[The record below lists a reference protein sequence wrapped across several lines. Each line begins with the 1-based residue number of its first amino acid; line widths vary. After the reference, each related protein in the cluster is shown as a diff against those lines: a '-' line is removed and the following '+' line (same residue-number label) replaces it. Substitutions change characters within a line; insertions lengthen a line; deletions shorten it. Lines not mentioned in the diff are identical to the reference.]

1 MFLRLRSRFTM
12 SSAASSSHFR
22 LCLLLALAPA
32 LRAATASAPAAP
44 VAPSAAA
51 APAVVLDKIT
61 VSTATRTERLLSDVP
76 VRTEVV
82 LREDIQLRATLNFSQ
97 AVELLNGVRVES
109 DCQNCNT
116 TQVQLL
122 GLGGAYNQLLF
133 DGTPLL
139 SALGSVYGLEQIP
152 AAFVDR
158 IEVVK
163 GGGSALYGPGAVA
176 GVINLVPAAP
186 RARDGFFQTGVEVQK
201 GEPLYFADGRANFLL
216 AGGRLGLALVAQSAR
231 NDGIDFNGDGYTE
244 IAAKDLGVAGFQAW
258 FAPTR
263 STRLRA
269 NYQFTWENRR
279 GGNRLDQPEYLSN
292 IAESLQTKYHRGGL
306 VWEQTVTPGFDFRLG
321 YAFAYIE
328 RKSFYGGLG
337 DVVTDSRAPGYD
349 ARELNPSAPGSA
361 AATSFGQYGYT
372 EDPLHYIDSQF
383 NWRRGAHA
391 LAFGAQWKRES
402 VLDQNHNFLGA
413 TLRTTADD
421 AYTNTG
427 VYVQDEWR
435 VGPRLELVLGG
446 RVDKSSTLDEVIL
459 SPRVA
464 AAFAATPALK
474 LRAGVSTGFRAP
486 EVFSEDLHIDTL
498 GVDQV
503 RIRNAAGLVEEHA
516 TTFVAGLDWRSAA
529 VAPQW
534 AFDATFSVTK
544 LRDTFS
550 LGAIQTAPDGSLV
563 RERANASGSRIDG
576 AEANLTFLAARGL
589 RFTVGVAHYRARF
602 DQAELIFDDT
612 PDGGGTVIATR
623 DLLKTP
629 RWSGVA
635 QATWSPSEHFETFV
649 GLKSTGRMSVL
660 NNRTGTLVRTPNF
673 HVVDAG
679 FTRHLWFGKTHVDLS
694 VGVKNLL
701 DRRQRDL
708 EVGATRDSDFVYGPR
723 FARSFYASLRYEY

>member
-1 MFLRLRSRFTM
+1 M
-12 SSAASSSHFR
+12 SSSTFSPR
-22 LCLLLALAPA
+22 LLSCLLLALAPV
-32 LRAATASAPAAP
+32 LRAATASAPGAP
-44 VAPSAAA
+44 VTPLAAA
-51 APAVVLDKIT
+51 SPAVVLDKIT
-61 VSTATRTERLLSDVP
+61 VSTATRTERLLSEVP

-82 LREDIQLRATLNFSQ
+82 LREDIQLRAALNFSQ

-116 TQVQLL
+116 SQVQLL

-139 SALGSVYGLEQIP
+139 SALGGVYGLEQIP

-176 GVINLVPAAP
+176 GVINLVPTAP

-201 GEPLYFADGRANFLL
+201 GEPLYFADGRANLL
-216 AGGRLGLALVAQSAR
+216 FADGRLGLALVAQSAH
-231 NDGIDFNGDGYTE
+231 NAGIDFNGDGYTE
-244 IAAKDLGVAGFQAW
+244 ITAKDLGVAGFQAW
-258 FAPTR
+258 LTPTR
-263 STRLRA
+263 ATRLRA
-269 NYQFTWENRR
+269 NYQFTWEDRR
-279 GGNRLDQPEYLSN
+279 GGNRLDQPEFLSN

-306 VWEQTVTPGFDFRLG
+306 VWEQTVTPAFDFRLG
-321 YAFAYIE
+321 YSFAYIE

-337 DVVTDSRAPGYD
+337 DVVTDPRAPGYD

-361 AATSFGQYGYT
+361 AATSFSQYGYT

-383 NWRRGAHA
+383 NWRLGAHA
-391 LAFGAQWKRES
+391 LAFGAQWKHES
-402 VLDQNHNFLGA
+402 VLDQNLNFLGT

-421 AYTNTG
+421 SYTNTG

-435 VGPRLELVLGG
+435 VDPRLELVLGS

-459 SPRVA
+459 SPRLA
-464 AAFAATPALK
+464 AAFAATPTLK

-498 GVDQV
+498 GADQV
-503 RIRNAAGLVEEHA
+503 RIRNIAGLVEERA
-516 TTFVAGLDWRSAA
+516 TTVIAGLDWRSAV

-534 AFDATFSVTK
+534 AFDATVSVTK

-550 LGAIQTAPDGSLV
+550 LGAIQTAPDGSLFQ
-563 RERANASGSRIDG
+563 ERANASSSRIGG
-576 AEANLTFLAARGL
+576 AEANLTFLPTRGL
-589 RFTVGVAHYRARF
+589 RFNVGVAHYRARF
-602 DQAELIFDDT
+602 DQAEVIFDDT
-612 PDGGGTVIATR
+612 PDGGSTVIATR

-649 GLKSTGRMSVL
+649 GLKSTGRMQVL
-660 NNRTGTLVRTPNF
+660 NNRTGTLARTPAF

-679 FTRHLWFGKTHVDLS
+679 FTRHLWLGKTHVDLS
-694 VGVKNLL
+694 VGVKNLF

-708 EVGATRDSDFVYGPR
+708 EIGATRDSDFVYGPR
-723 FARSFYASLRYEY
+723 FACSFYASLRYEY